1 MLFRSVA
8 ACAAMSLS
16 VWPLFAY
23 AEPAQSDDSAALQ
36 VSMLDPVVVTPTLT
50 SRTTEASLSSVT
62 VIDEKQLRERQP
74 QDMTEMLRGQP
85 GVDITGNG
93 AFGKA
98 TSVYLRGTGSSST
111 LLMVDGVRLRSAT
124 AGSPS
129 WQFLPTTLIDRI
141 EIVRGPRG
149 SLYGADA
156 VGGVVQVF
164 TPGARHLN
172 NEQSGWM
179 ELGGGS
185 FNSRRVAAGAQGEQD
200 GTRYNVAVDRFDTD
214 GTEIREGSED
224 RGYDNTSAV
233 ARLTHRF
240 DNDAEIGVFGFRA
253 AGSTEFEGST
263 PEQEKVTDYAMQ
275 IAGVKGQLWVTEN
288 WLSKLILSDARDDNE
303 NFTDGDRDS
312 IFNTRSR
319 AANWQNVFAL
329 GDHQLVVGADYL
341 QDLVDSTTLYS
352 EEERE
357 NTAGF
362 AQLLLNFG
370 AFDVQASGRY
380 DDNEAYGSETTGG
393 LALGYKLDAHH
404 RIRASYG
411 TAFRAPTFNDLYF
424 PGFGNDQLDPESSKS
439 TEVGA
444 RGQYQYWY
452 WDIAAYQTDVD
463 DLIAYALQGG
473 RYAPFNVNRARIRG
487 AEVAVGV
494 DINQWRAGAA
504 FTAQDPED
512 RDTGLVLQRQ
522 SQRSFRF
529 DLDRAL
535 GEFSLGGSV
544 VLQGHRYNDADNDV
558 RLSGFGL
565 LDLRA
570 GWNFAPNWSTRLA
583 VKNVLDKEYTT
594 AQNFA
599 GWNYMNA
606 GRSVML
612 SLRYDR

>member
-1 MLFRSVA
+1 
-8 ACAAMSLS
+8 
-16 VWPLFAY
+16 
-23 AEPAQSDDSAALQ
+23 
-36 VSMLDPVVVTPTLT
+36 MLDPVVVTPALV

-62 VIDEKQLRERQP
+62 VVDEQQLRDQQP
-74 QDMTEMLRGQP
+74 VDIADILRGQP
-85 GVDITGNG
+85 GVDTTSNG
-93 AFGKA
+93 SFGKIA
-98 TSVYLRGTGSSST
+98 SVFVRGASSDAT
-111 LLMVDGVRLRSAT
+111 LLLVDGVRLRSAT
-124 AGSPS
+124 AGSPA
-129 WQFLPTTLIDRI
+129 WQYLPPAMLERV
-141 EIVRGPRG
+141 EVVRGPRG

-164 TPGARHLN
+164 TPGARNLS

-341 QDLVDSTTLYS
+341 QDLVDSTTLYL
-352 EEERE
+352 EDERE

-370 AFDVQASGRY
+370 DVDVQASGRY

-393 LALGYKLDAHH
+393 LALGYKLDSHH
-404 RIRASYG
+404 RLRASYG

-444 RGQYQYWY
+444 RGQYQHWF
-452 WDIAAYQTDVD
+452 WDIAAYQTEVD

-487 AEVAVGV
+487 AEVAVGME
-494 DINQWRAGAA
+494 INQWRAGAA

-594 AQNFA
+594 AQNFG